1 MNRRSIQEQKSTKEA
16 PEARQDGQTED
27 RTGRGEKSAR
37 SSDKMGT
44 MAMNPLLLSMA
55 LPMMI
60 SMLVQALYNI
70 VDSVFVS
77 MINEDALTAVSL
89 AFPFQNLMI
98 SVGAGTGVGINAVLS
113 RSLGEKDQESA
124 DKAAK
129 NGIFLAFL
137 SCLLFMIVGLAI
149 AKPFYLSQTDDPEIV
164 SYGVSYLTIVC
175 ALSVGMFFQMTFEK
189 LLQSTGRTLYTM
201 FTQGAGAILN
211 IIFDPIMIFGLFG
224 FPRMGVAGAAAA
236 TVFGQIVA
244 AILAIFFNVKINK
257 DINIGFGGFR
267 PDGKMIATIYKVGIP
282 SIIMQAIGSVMTYG
296 MNLIL
301 IQFTSTAT
309 AVFGVYYKVQS
320 FVFMPVFGLNNGM
333 VPIIAYNY
341 GAGNQKRVRQVV
353 RLSVLYAVAI
363 MLVGLLVFQ
372 TIPDRLLGLFNAS
385 ENMLAIGD
393 RALRTISLSFL
404 FAGFCIVIGS
414 LFQALGNGVYSLCV
428 SVARQLVVLLPA
440 AFLLSLTGKVE
451 NVWWAFPIAEIMSLC
466 VTLFFYRR
474 IDKKII
480 RNIGKKSEE

>member
-1 MNRRSIQEQKSTKEA
+1 MNRRESDRPQEGG
-16 PEARQDGQTED
+16 PEKN
-27 RTGRGEKSAR
+27 GRV
-37 SSDKMGT
+37 SDKMGT
-44 MAMNPLLLSMA
+44 MPMNPLLLSMA
-55 LPMMI
+55 LPMMV

-77 MINEDALTAVSL
+77 MINENALTAVSL
-89 AFPFQNLMI
+89 AFPIQSLMI
-98 SVGAGTGVGINAVLS
+98 AVSAGTGVGVNAVLS
-113 RSLGEKDQESA
+113 RSLGEKDQKNA
-124 DKAAK
+124 DKAAT
-129 NGIFLAFL
+129 NGIFLAAL
-137 SCLLFMIVGLAI
+137 SYLLFLVVGLAI
-149 AKPFYLSQTDDPEIV
+149 AKPFYLSQTSDPQIV

-175 ALSVGMFFQMTFEK
+175 TLSIGMFFQMTFEK
-189 LLQSTGRTLYTM
+189 LLQSTGRTIYTM

-224 FPRMGVAGAAAA
+224 FPKMGVAGAAAA
-236 TVFGQIVA
+236 TVFGQIAA
-244 AILAIFFNVKINK
+244 AILAILFNVRINK
-257 DINIGFGGFR
+257 DINISFRGFR

-282 SIIMQAIGSVMTYG
+282 SIIMQAIGSIMTYG

-320 FVFMPVFGLNNGM
+320 FVFMPVSGLNNGM

-341 GAGNQKRVRQVV
+341 GAGNQKRVRQVTK
-353 RLSVLYAVAI
+353 LSVTYAVSI
-363 MLVGLLVFQ
+363 MLLGLLVFQ
-372 TIPDRLLGLFNAS
+372 TLPDKLLGLFNAS
-385 ENMLAIGD
+385 EHMLLIGD
-393 RALRTISLSFL
+393 RALRIISLSFL

-440 AFLLSLTGKVE
+440 AYLLSLTGKVE
-451 NVWWAFPIAEIMSLC
+451 NVWWAFPIAEVMSLC

-480 RNIGKKSEE
+480 RNIGKGLGED